1 MTSDAA
7 CEHGYPIGHV
17 IPCIQCWATRLEQ
30 FAALHDYATRMAR
43 GEIRYPVIEARR
55 ILGLPLVTDNT
66 AMEGTTT
73 DRSE

>member
-1 MTSDAA
+1 MTPD
-7 CEHGYPIGHV
+7 EHLDELH
-17 IPCIQCWATRLEQ
+17 
-30 FAALHDYATRMAR
+30 AALHDYATRMAR

>member
-1 MTSDAA
+1 MTPD
-7 CEHGYPIGHV
+7 EH
-17 IPCIQCWATRLEQ
+17 LEQ
-30 FAALHDYATRMAR
+30 FAALHDFAARMAR

-66 AMEGTTT
+66 ATEGTTT